1 MKKTTAKTEQKKR
14 TRSVT
19 DEERQFLAQAERM
32 YIREKK
38 RMEDISAV
46 TNVPVRTLYRWRKK
60 YNWDDR
66 LFDWETS
73 ATGIAEKTMKLL
85 HEFIQGVG
93 KLDTT
98 ITDTLVKT
106 ASAIR
111 KLDSDFDMLGT
122 TLMVVEEL
130 TFYLRTNDPEGFNK
144 IQETLPGFLLYMRD
158 KYKK

>member
-1 MKKTTAKTEQKKR
+1 
-14 TRSVT
+14 
-19 DEERQFLAQAERM
+19 
-32 YIREKK
+32 
-38 RMEDISAV
+38 
-46 TNVPVRTLYRWRKK
+46 
-60 YNWDDR
+60 
-66 LFDWETS
+66 
-73 ATGIAEKTMKLL
+73 MKLL
-85 HEFIQGVG
+85 HDYIQGVG